1 MTNQGLLPIPEDE
14 QWKLFI
20 LIIREIANEKQISQI
35 EISRRTGLQP
45 SNVARLFAMKYS
57 PTLQMFLKICRAVGI
72 NLFLESKDSDSDF
85 NQLFERAMT
94 ELGRRPE
101 NLPKN

>member
-1 MTNQGLLPIPEDE
+1 MINQGVIPIPQDE

-20 LIIREIANEKQISQI
+20 LIIREIAAEKKISQA
-35 EISRRTGLQP
+35 EISKRTGLHP
-45 SNVARLFAMKYS
+45 SNVARLFTMKYS
-57 PTLQMFLKICRAVGI
+57 PTLSMFLKICRAVEV

-85 NQLFERAMT
+85 NQLFERAMS
-94 ELGRRPE
+94 ELGRRPQ

>member
-1 MTNQGLLPIPEDE
+1 MTNQGILPIPEDE
-14 QWKLFI
+14 QWKLFN
-20 LIIREIANEKQISQI
+20 LIIRQIATEKGISHA
-35 EISRRTGLQP
+35 EISKRTGLHP
-45 SNVARLFAMKYS
+45 SNVTRLFTMRYS
-57 PTLQMFLKICRAVGI
+57 PTLQMFLKICRAVEI

-94 ELGRRPE
+94 ELGRRPQ